1 MIRTKSCR
9 CVMLRVTFLWI
20 RLTLRIC
27 KSFVV
32 TKINLQH
39 LFTPR
44 NRRVA
49 AKVFANQKSI
59 TNQATWLVDSYGYA
73 IILSIY
79 KNEYILC
86 YILIKQSVNLNLLW
100 ENMSVLYDVFFL
112 FLLFAFQSQKAKFHW
127 LGKEGMW

>member
-1 MIRTKSCR
+1 MIGTKSCR

-44 NRRVA
+44 NRRNA
-49 AKVFANQKSI
+49 AKVYANQKSI
-59 TNQATWLVDSYGYA
+59 TNQATWLVDSYSYA

-100 ENMSVLYDVFFL
+100 ENISVLYDVFFYFFYL
-112 FLLFAFQSQKAKFHW
+112 HFNLKKQNFTD
-127 LGKEGMW
+127 